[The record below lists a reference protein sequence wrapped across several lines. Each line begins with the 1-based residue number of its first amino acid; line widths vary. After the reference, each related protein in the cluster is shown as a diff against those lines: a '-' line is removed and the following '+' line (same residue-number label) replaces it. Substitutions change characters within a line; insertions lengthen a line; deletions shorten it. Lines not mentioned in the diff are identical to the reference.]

1 MPDSQVAKE
10 EEVNDFNLGR
20 ESEPQHPVDEDGF
33 QFAPKKPDGD
43 LWEIALEPLMKR
55 EREQCDAWKEEV
67 QNLLIF
73 AGLFSAVV
81 TAFVIESYKTLHA
94 DPQDTMVTLLSH
106 ILVRLENGSATGS
119 PTSSLPSSQVTFVP
133 DKSAERINSFWF
145 ISLVLSLATALI
157 GIISLQ
163 WLREYRSYANFNS
176 EETFAIFNMR
186 KDGLEKWQVQKVFA
200 ALPLLLQGA
209 LVLFLAGMIDFSL
222 ALGIKVAIPVIIAI
236 ALTLAF
242 LLLTTVLPTFQGLLY
257 LFYLPTTNGPPGSTV
272 PVQITPIKG
281 VSYSRCSFL
290 CIFQEDAQATGHSDS
305 LLAASTCVQ
314 VFCQAT

>member
-1 MPDSQVAKE
+1 MPGSQVAKE

-20 ESEPQHPVDEDGF
+20 ESEPQPPVDEDGF
-33 QFAPKKPDGD
+33 QFAPKKPEGD

-81 TAFVIESYKTLHA
+81 TAFIIESYKTLHV

-163 WLREYRSYANFNS
+163 WLREYQSYANFNS
-176 EETFAIFNMR
+176 EKTFAIFNMR
-186 KDGLEKWQVQKVFA
+186 KDGLEKWHVPKVFA

-222 ALGIKVAIPVIIAI
+222 ALGIKVAIPRSKARYCSISINPAP
-236 ALTLAF
+236 
-242 LLLTTVLPTFQGLLY
+242 TVTRY
-257 LFYLPTTNGPPGSTV
+257 T
-272 PVQITPIKG
+272 
-281 VSYSRCSFL
+281 
-290 CIFQEDAQATGHSDS
+290 SDEFS
-305 LLAASTCVQ
+305 SSSD
-314 VFCQAT
+314 